1 MFENLSKFFKK
12 NGVFLLQLSA
22 LSLPFLILLAYF
34 ATHPMQDDFI
44 QVTDYVEKV
53 DVAKPAEKV
62 SSDNKKTENK
72 PTEPTSQ
79 EPSSFEIDE
88 VSQAAIEQNL
98 QNPQAL
104 LPENLACKQTANPRV
119 LAKHT
124 GTISK
129 AKNVPPFKSPLPA
142 VITEL
147 EYPCVNAKGETQIK
161 SVVTGV
167 AFDTKANTLRCLQSN
182 SDETLDRESR
192 FKLVLKIMAH
202 HCGFELIEHQPKQ
215 NVSESSEKLSE
226 IEPLENKNE

>member
-1 MFENLSKFFKK
+1 MIEGISKFFKK
-12 NGVFLLQLSA
+12 NGIFLLQLSA

-34 ATHPMQDDFI
+34 ATHPMQDSDFTE
-44 QVTDYVEKV
+44 VTDYVEKV
-53 DVAKPAEKV
+53 DVTKPVEKI
-62 SSDNKKTENK
+62 SSEPKKTESKHN
-72 PTEPTSQ
+72 EPIAK
-79 EPSSFEIDE
+79 EPSTFEIDE
-88 VSQAAIEQNL
+88 VSQAALEQNL
-98 QNPQAL
+98 QNPQTL
-104 LPENLACKQTANPRV
+104 LLENATCKQTGNPKV

-129 AKNVPPFKSPLPA
+129 AKNTSPFKIPLPA

-167 AFDTKANTLRCLQSN
+167 AFDTNVNTLRCLQSN

-192 FKLVLKIMAH
+192 FKLVLKIMTH

-215 NVSESSEKLSE
+215 NVTESLK
-226 IEPLENKNE
+226 